1 MSFTNCGNRIF
12 HQQTLILHHIHKFS
26 SGNTL
31 GIWICFD
38 YGVKKIKLIAL
49 NPTLKVAIKKSIQ
62 NLTLT
67 YWINMKISPTA
78 KIEENDF
85 SIGS

>member
-31 GIWICFD
+31 GIWICFN

-49 NPTLKVAIKKSIQ
+49 NPTLKVAIKKKYSKSYAHLLNKYE
-62 NLTLT
+62 NLP
-67 YWINMKISPTA
+67 YC
-78 KIEENDF
+78 EN
-85 SIGS
+85 